1 MKLKKKRDEILT
13 ENVQKKE
20 KKYTKFK
27 NKRSRY

>member
-1 MKLKKKRDEILT
+1 MKLKKKRDKILT
-13 ENVQKKE
+13 EKVKKE